1 MRKFLLRT
9 LVMLLSV
16 SAVMSAP
23 RFAQAETIDWGFDA
37 PFTTSL
43 DSSGGALDASYVFH
57 VGAFNALGSFTP
69 DRSNIAD
76 WSSNWQSFD
85 TDTYNPGTSY
95 FHGNQSI
102 TDNTV
107 FAASQQAYI
116 WGTNSGISSS
126 GEFILLTSSAWQF
139 PTATPTGTGTASF
152 LLINGSADSGVSAI
166 VGAIDNSYS
175 GSETGISVDATG
187 SNFDLQTEAIPEPA
201 SALFFS
207 FSAIWFLFR
216 RPRRATR

>member
-1 MRKFLLRT
+1 MI
-9 LVMLLSV
+9 LLSAI
-16 SAVMSAP
+16 AVMATP
-23 RFAQAETIDWGFDA
+23 RLATAETIDWGFDS

-43 DSSGGALDASYVFH
+43 DSGGSALDASYIFH
-57 VGAFNALGSFTP
+57 VGAFNKLGTFTP
-69 DRSNIAD
+69 DRTNVAS
-76 WSSNWQSFD
+76 WSANWQSFD
-85 TDTYNPGTSY
+85 TDTYNAGTAF

-107 FAASQQAYI
+107 FAASEQAYI

-126 GEFILLTSSAWQF
+126 GEFVLLTSGSWLF
-139 PTATPTGTGTASF
+139 PTATPIGTATSSF
-152 LLINGSADSGVSAI
+152 LLTNGGTDTGVSAI
-166 VGAIDNSYS
+166 VGAIDNTYS

-216 RPRRATR
+216 RPRRATT